1 MLLQLTACRRV
12 RVIDGRAQNRQG
24 RNSKTGIGSSKCQ
37 ESNNMSGAERFTA
50 SDTHFIYKITLRV
63 DPGQLEGRS
72 FFFFFFS
79 FPCGGSEISYRPHA
93 MSVTSLGQ
101 APRPRGAET
110 SQRRFGD
117 LKVATCERMHFSIQ
131 VPVS

>member
-1 MLLQLTACRRV
+1 MLSQLTVCERV
-12 RVIDGRAQNRQG
+12 RVIDGRAQSRQG
-24 RNSKTGIGSSKCQ
+24 RNSKTELGSSKCQ
-37 ESNNMSGAERFTA
+37 QSNNMSGAERFTA

-63 DPGQLEGRS
+63 DPGQLEDHS
-72 FFFFFFS
+72 FFFFS

-93 MSVTSLGQ
+93 MSVTSLGRT
-101 APRPRGAET
+101 PRPRGANT
-110 SQRRFGD
+110 SQQRFGD